1 LLPSPSASALTGS
14 TATRCPSPAAS
25 SPAGSTSAL
34 DTLMSLE
41 YSFVL
46 TLLFS
51 LLAGADRFAST
62 RSSKLPRTPHKRHIT
77 EPWTVARG
85 GIAA

>member
-1 LLPSPSASALTGS
+1 LPPSPSASALTGS

-34 DTLMSLE
+34 DTPISLE
-41 YSFVL
+41 YFLVL
-46 TLLFS
+46 TLLS

-62 RSSKLPRTPHKRHIT
+62 RSSKLPRTPHKRNIT

-85 GIAA
+85 GIAV